1 MRQSLHHSAVQQIT
15 MTPQLQH
22 AIRLLQLSA
31 LEFEQEINQTVA
43 SNPFLEHEEELE
55 SAEGPLAPA
64 EPAKEPSSEAEPA
77 AAPAADTVPDSEDSG
92 GESWG
97 SSSSQRSE
105 DDEADPTTT
114 TPTQPTL
121 REHLLGQLKATHMSI
136 RDVALVTVLIEA
148 LDEHGY
154 LRQPLAEIQAMLPAE
169 LSVEMEELMVAL
181 AFLQSMDPAGVG
193 ASSLAQCLEL
203 QLREF
208 PQDEPGRALA
218 LNLVRQHLPLLAAH
232 DTPRLMRVLQCDET
246 ALRQANALIRRL
258 HPHPG
263 EKFARD
269 DVQYVVADVI
279 VNKHKGRWIASINPE
294 VVPRIQINRMYASI
308 LRRNRDANFAQL
320 SRQLQEARWLI
331 RNVRQRY
338 QTIQR
343 VAQAIVDR
351 QSRFL
356 DFGELAM
363 KPLVL
368 REIAEELDLHPSTVS
383 RVTSNKYMSTPRG
396 LIDFKYFF
404 GRQLETDAGGTCSA
418 TAIRAVIR
426 EIIAKESN
434 GAPLSDTKVAKILNV
449 KGIHV
454 ARRTVAKY
462 RNAMKIP
469 PAEGRRMSAP
479 QMQA

>member
-1 MRQSLHHSAVQQIT
+1 MRQTLHHSAVQQIT

-55 SAEGPLAPA
+55 SAEGPLTPGDTG
-64 EPAKEPSSEAEPA
+64 KEQTVEAE
-77 AAPAADTVPDSEDSG
+77 APTAPSVDTVPDAEDSSGETWG
-92 GESWG
+92 G
-97 SSSSQRSE
+97 SSQRPE
-105 DDEADPTTT
+105 DEDADPTTT

-121 REHLLGQLKATHMSI
+121 REHLLSQLKATHLTH
-136 RDVALVTVLIEA
+136 RDVSLVTVLIEA

-154 LRQPLAEIQAMLPAE
+154 LRQPLEEIHAMLP
-169 LSVEMEELMVAL
+169 EELEVEPEELTVAL
-181 AFLQSMDPAGVG
+181 AFLHSMDPAGVG

-208 PQDEPGRALA
+208 PASEPGRELALA
-218 LNLVRQHLPLLAAH
+218 LVREHLPLLAAH
-232 DTPRLMRVLQCDET
+232 DTARLMRALQCDE
-246 ALRQANALIRRL
+246 ASLRQANALIRRL
-258 HPHPG
+258 HPRPG
-263 EKFARD
+263 EQFARD

-279 VNKHKGRWIASINPE
+279 VTKHKNRWIANINPE

-351 QSRFL
+351 QARFL

-469 PAEGRRMSAP
+469 PAEGRRMAAP
-479 QMQA
+479 QM